1 MNYLLEA
8 MQSLGYYYTPLNVLY
23 SAGKTR
29 PVGCWSQVAG
39 NPPFGMTPCP
49 RCHGS
54 GFIATKHGV
63 ARCPFCNVE
72 RKATSGTP

>member
-49 RCHGS
+49 RCHAS
-54 GFIATKHGV
+54 GFIK
-63 ARCPFCNVE
+63 E
-72 RKATSGTP
+72 REMQHEHQSRVWNFEA